1 MNQLNIFIG
10 TFVFAMI
17 MFPFL
22 CAGEARATGFTP
34 QYDDSKLDRTQTSPV
49 VSYSKILKKAT
60 PAVVAVTTKQVVRRG
75 VTDPLEDFLR
85 HYYGLPH
92 GNQPRFEEER
102 VPAGIGSGVIVTPQG
117 HTITNAHVITDP
129 RTGGLVEEVTVK
141 LSNKK
146 EYEAKIIGIDRSTDI
161 AVLKI
166 DAPESLPHATL
177 ANSDFLEVGDVVFAV
192 GNPLGI
198 GKTVTMGIIS
208 ATRRSELG
216 VLEEG
221 AYENFIQTDASI
233 NRGNSGGALLDAKGR
248 LIGINT
254 AIISQT
260 GASIGIGLAIPVNM
274 VKNVLNDLVKGGGL
288 KRGFLGVILDDDPE
302 PSIQGAIVDRV
313 EVDSPADQAGLKP
326 RDIIVN
332 VGGKPVTSVNQLR
345 VAISQTPPGT
355 RMLVKVLRDGRK
367 MDFYVTL
374 DLRNDTVSSPIPGVS
389 LEPLSPSR
397 REQFKVPSSVRGI
410 VVTKST
416 GEAKTFKEGVVL
428 VEINGDPITSVSE
441 AGPLLKRGINRFY
454 IWYRNKF
461 QYLAYRIP

>member
-1 MNQLNIFIG
+1 MNRLNVYLG
-10 TFVFAMI
+10 AFVVAMI
-17 MFPFL
+17 VYPFL
-22 CAGEARATGFTP
+22 LVREVGAVGFSP
-34 QYDDSKLDRTQTSPV
+34 QYDDSKLDRTQTNPV
-49 VSYSKILKKAT
+49 VSYSEILKKAT
-60 PAVVAVTTKQVVRRG
+60 PAVVAVTTTQLVRRG
-75 VTDPLEDFLR
+75 VVDPLENFLR
-85 HYYGLPH
+85 RYYGLPR

-117 HTITNAHVITDP
+117 HIITNAHVITDP
-129 RTGGLVEEVTVK
+129 RTGTLVEEVTVK

-146 EYEAKIIGIDRSTDI
+146 EYEAKIIGFDRSTHV

-166 DAPESLPHATL
+166 EAPESLPHATL

-274 VKNVLNDLVKGGGL
+274 IKNVLNDLVKGGGL
-288 KRGFLGVILDDDPE
+288 KRGFLGVILDDDPD
-302 PSIQGAIVDRV
+302 PSVQGAIVDRV
-313 EVDSPADQAGLKP
+313 EADSPADQAGLKP
-326 RDIIVN
+326 RDIIVSA
-332 VGGKPVTSVNQLR
+332 GGKPVTSVNQLR

-355 RMLVKVLRDGRK
+355 RMLVKILRGGRK

-374 DLRNDTVSSPIPGVS
+374 DLREDTASSPIPGVS
-389 LEPLSPSR
+389 LEPLTASSR
-397 REQFKVPSSVRGI
+397 EEFKVPTSVRGI

-416 GEAKTFKEGVVL
+416 GVAQTFKEGVVL
-428 VEINGDPITSVSE
+428 VEINGHPINSVAE
-441 AGPLLKRGINRFY
+441 AKSRLKKGINRFY
-454 IWYRNKF
+454 IWYRSKY

>member
-1 MNQLNIFIG
+1 MNRKNVYLG
-10 TFVFAMI
+10 LCVFG
-17 MFPFL
+17 FLVNPFL
-22 CAGEARATGFTP
+22 LAKDSAATGFTP
-34 QYDDSKLDRTQTSPV
+34 KYDNSKLDRTQASPV
-49 VSYSKILKKAT
+49 VSYSGILKKAT
-60 PAVVAVTTKQVVRRG
+60 PAVIAVTTKQLVRRG
-75 VTDPLEDFLR
+75 VADPLEDFLR
-85 HYYGLPH
+85 RYYGLPR

-117 HTITNAHVITDP
+117 HVITNAHVITDP
-129 RTGGLVEEVTVK
+129 RTGSLVEEVTVQ

-146 EYEAKIIGIDRSTDI
+146 EYEAKIIGVDRSTDI

-166 DAPESLPHATL
+166 SAPDTLPYAIL
-177 ANSDFLEVGDVVFAV
+177 ANSEFLEVGDVVFAV

-288 KRGFLGVILDDDPE
+288 KRGFLGVILDDDPD
-302 PSIQGAIVDRV
+302 PSVQGAIIDRV
-313 EVDSPADQAGLKP
+313 EVGSPADQAGLKT
-326 RDIIVN
+326 RDVIVSA
-332 VGGKPVTSVNQLR
+332 GGKAVTSVNQLR

-355 RMLVKVLRDGRK
+355 RMLVKVLRSGRK

-374 DLRNDTVSSPIPGVS
+374 DLREDTASSPIPGVS
-389 LEPLSPSR
+389 LEPLDASS

-416 GEAKTFKEGVVL
+416 GVAQTFKEGVVL
-428 VEINGDPITSVSE
+428 VEINGYPINSVAE
-441 AGPLLKRGINRFY
+441 AESRLKRGINRFY
-454 IWYRNKF
+454 IWYRSKY

>member
-1 MNQLNIFIG
+1 MNRKNVYLGLFFFGILVN
-10 TFVFAMI
+10 
-17 MFPFL
+17 PFL
-22 CAGEARATGFTP
+22 EAKDSVATGFTP
-34 QYDDSKLDRTQTSPV
+34 KYDNSKLDRTQASPV
-49 VSYSKILKKAT
+49 VSYSGILKKAT
-60 PAVVAVTTKQVVRRG
+60 PAVIAVTTKQLVRRG
-75 VTDPLEDFLR
+75 VADPLEDFLR
-85 HYYGLPH
+85 RYYGLPR

-117 HTITNAHVITDP
+117 HVITNAHVITDP
-129 RTGGLVEEVTVK
+129 RTGSLVEEVTVQ

-146 EYEAKIIGIDRSTDI
+146 EYEAKIIGFDRSTDI

-166 DAPESLPHATL
+166 ESPEPLPHVTL

-216 VLEEG
+216 VLEDG

-288 KRGFLGVILDDDPE
+288 KRGFLGVILDDDPD

-313 EVDSPADQAGLKP
+313 EIDSPADQAGLKP
-326 RDIIVN
+326 HDIIVAA
-332 VGGKPVTSVNQLR
+332 GGKPVLSFNQLR

-355 RMLVKVLRDGRK
+355 RMLVKILRNGK
-367 MDFYVTL
+367 SMDFYVTL
-374 DLRNDTVSSPIPGVS
+374 DLRDDANQSPIPSVS
-389 LEPLSPSR
+389 LEPLNSSNR
-397 REQFKVPSSVRGI
+397 TQFKVPSSVRGI

-416 GEAKTFKEGVVL
+416 GEAKTFKAGVVL
-428 VEINGDPITSVSE
+428 VEINGYPVNSVPDIE
-441 AGPLLKRGINRFY
+441 RLLTRGINRFY
-454 IWYRNKF
+454 VWYRNKF
-461 QYLAYRIP
+461 QYLSYRIP